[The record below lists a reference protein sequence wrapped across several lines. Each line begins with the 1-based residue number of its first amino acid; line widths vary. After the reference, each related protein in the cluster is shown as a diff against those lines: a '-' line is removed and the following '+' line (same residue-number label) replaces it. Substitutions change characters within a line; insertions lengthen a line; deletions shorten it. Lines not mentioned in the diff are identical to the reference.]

1 MSGEAQ
7 MLWGLLFGSI
17 GLGFAIYGRKQRAPV
32 PLLCGVGLMVYPWFV
47 ANTAVLVAVGVILT
61 ALPYFFRQ

>member
-1 MSGEAQ
+1 MNGEAQ

-17 GLGFAIYGRKQRAPV
+17 GLAFAIYGRKQRAPV

-47 ANTAVLVAVGVILT
+47 TNTAALVAVGVILT

>member
-1 MSGEAQ
+1 MNGEAQ

-17 GLGFAIYGRKQRAPV
+17 GLAFAIYGRKQRSPV
-32 PLLCGVGLMVYPWFV
+32 PLLCGIGLMIYPWFV
-47 ANTAVLVAVGVILT
+47 ANTFLLVAVGAILT